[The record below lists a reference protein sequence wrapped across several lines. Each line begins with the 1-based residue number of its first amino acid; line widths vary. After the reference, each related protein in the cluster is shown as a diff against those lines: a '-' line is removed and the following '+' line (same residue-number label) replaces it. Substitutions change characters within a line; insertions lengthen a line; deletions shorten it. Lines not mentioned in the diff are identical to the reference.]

1 MKINPALLI
10 VLSLTIT
17 IVVVLAQNLGTV
29 IQISFLGFK
38 SPPLPLSLGMLFA
51 FLSGGIAAALW
62 NQLSVWL
69 AGRSEQQE
77 EEVAPTPKTNEQLE
91 DDYDDDEE
99 YDDEDDDILEI
110 EYIDR

>member
-10 VLSLTIT
+10 VGSLTIT
-17 IVVVLAQNLGTV
+17 IVIVLAQNLGTV
-29 IQISFLGFK
+29 IQISFLGLK
-38 SPPLPLSLGMLFA
+38 SLPLPLSLAMLFA

-62 NQLSVWL
+62 NQLAAWL
-69 AGRSEQQE
+69 TDRQEQTE
-77 EEVAPTPKTNEQLE
+77 EEVPPTPKTNEPPE
-91 DDYDDDEE
+91 DNYDDDE